1 MDPSNNIMAVLII
14 QNLQYT
20 GEGGSKDMKKE
31 EKLMA

>member
-20 GEGGSKDMKKE
+20 GDEGNKDMKKE